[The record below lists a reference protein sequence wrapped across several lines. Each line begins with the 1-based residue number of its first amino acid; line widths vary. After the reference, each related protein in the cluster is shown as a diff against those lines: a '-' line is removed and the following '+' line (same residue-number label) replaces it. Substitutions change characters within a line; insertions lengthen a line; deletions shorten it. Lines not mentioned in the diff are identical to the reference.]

1 MWYFA
6 DEIGPHIKSLTT
18 AASKGCKENHCLTV
32 KILETLCDGG
42 LIGLCSLKTSA
53 LKYPYEK
60 KKRSV
65 CCCNLCLDIFQTRV
79 LQCAETGNYTGY
91 KDFSIA

>member
-1 MWYFA
+1 MCIYDSVKKKVEINLKWKNKNMWYFA

-18 AASKGCKENHCLTV
+18 TTSKGCKENLCLTV

-42 LIGLCSLKTSA
+42 LICLCSLKTSA

-60 KKRSV
+60 KE
-65 CCCNLCLDIFQTRV
+65 IGV
-79 LQCAETGNYTGY
+79 LL
-91 KDFSIA
+91 